1 MFLIQVTYI
10 KSIQEVDNHLVDH
23 RAFLDKYY
31 AAGNLICSGP
41 CNPRTGGIIL
51 CNAKSIDE
59 VWSIIHQDPFHIN
72 GIASY
77 DVIEFNPI
85 KFAKGFEPFIKFESN
100 N

>member
-10 KSIQEVDNHLVDH
+10 KPVSEVDKYLVDH

-41 CNPRTGGIIL
+41 RNPRTGGIIL
-51 CNAKSIDE
+51 CNAKSIDDT
-59 VWSIIHQDPFHIN
+59 WNIIHEDPFHRN

-77 DVIEFNPI
+77 EVIEFNPI
-85 KFAKGFEPFIKFESN
+85 KYAKGFEPFITL
-100 N
+100 